1 MSIFVPSA
9 QNHLKNNCVQ
19 EQPEIL
25 QKCMHGAA
33 ESFQT
38 LDAFLLWI
46 PFAHY
51 CNILSGSDGEE
62 RPRATRKASAFNL
75 SLCTGQ
81 TNHAIDVANSVV
93 LLHQNPEIVK
103 NRKETAQF
111 TYFIKLG

>member
-1 MSIFVPSA
+1 MNIFVPSA
-9 QNHLKNNCVQ
+9 PNHLKNNCVQ
-19 EQPEIL
+19 EQSEIL

-33 ESFQT
+33 ESFQLST
-38 LDAFLLWI
+38 LSSSGFLLLI
-46 PFAHY
+46 Y

-81 TNHAIDVANSVV
+81 TNHAIDVTNSVV